1 MINEFKT
8 YLTCIRGYAENT
20 AVAYEK
26 DLRNFAS
33 YIIRNDAQKRW
44 STITCEDVDKY
55 IIHLSETGHK
65 PSTLCRHLSSICALY
80 RYMQRQGLQVENPAK
95 YESRPKIG
103 KSIPNTIPIDHLF
116 NAMAKAKGLV
126 KMMIQILA
134 ETGIRI
140 QECLDIR
147 QEDIDFLNGTIRI
160 KGKGNKE
167 RLVYISKET
176 LTWLSNQN
184 SLGNKT
190 IFGEITQ
197 REARREIWEALKD
210 YTNAPQKSPHAI
222 RHTYATIMAKKGM
235 TATTLQKALGHEHLE
250 TTQKYIDFAQ
260 VETERECRQ
269 LSIFN

>member
-8 YLTCIRGYAENT
+8 YLTCIKGYSENT
-20 AVAYEK
+20 AVAYAK
-26 DLRNFAS
+26 DLRTFARYMRQQDS
-33 YIIRNDAQKRW
+33 AKRW
-44 STITCEDVDKY
+44 STVTREDVDAY
-55 IIHLSETGHK
+55 IIHLSNTGHK
-65 PSTLCRHLSSICALY
+65 PATLCRHLSSISSLY
-80 RYMQRQGLQVENPAK
+80 RYIQREGHDISNPAK

-103 KSIPNTIPIDHLF
+103 KSSPNTIPIDHLF

-190 IFGEITQ
+190 IFGDITQ

-222 RHTYATIMAKKGM
+222 RHTYATEMAKRGM

-269 LSIFN
+269 LSLFN

>member
-8 YLTCIRGYAENT
+8 YLTSIRGYAENT

-33 YIIRNDAQKRW
+33 YIKRNDAQKRW
-44 STITCEDVDKY
+44 STVTREDVDKY
-55 IIHLSETGHK
+55 IIYLSETGHK
-65 PSTLCRHLSSICALY
+65 PSTLCRHISSLCALY

-103 KSIPNTIPIDHLF
+103 KSNPNTIPIDHLF
-116 NAMAKAKGLV
+116 NAMAKAKGLI
-126 KMMIQILA
+126 KMMMRILA

-147 QEDIDFLNGTIRI
+147 QEDIDYLNGTIRI

-222 RHTYATIMAKKGM
+222 RHTYATEMAKKGM

-269 LSIFN
+269 LSLFN

>member
-8 YLTCIRGYAENT
+8 YLTSIRGYAENT

-26 DLRNFAS
+26 DLRHFAS
-33 YIIRNDAQKRW
+33 YINRNDAHKRW
-44 STITCEDVDKY
+44 STITREDVDKY

-65 PSTLCRHLSSICALY
+65 PSTLCRHISSLCALY

-103 KSIPNTIPIDHLF
+103 KSMPNTIPIDELF
-116 NAMAKAKGLV
+116 SAMAKAKTPI
-126 KMMIQILA
+126 KMMMRILA

-147 QEDIDFLNGTIRI
+147 QEDIDYLNGTIRI

-176 LTWLSNQN
+176 LTWLSSQN
-184 SLGNKT
+184 SQGNKA

-197 REARREIWEALKD
+197 REARHEIWEALKNN
-210 YTNAPQKSPHAI
+210 TNAPQLSPHAI